1 MNLIES
7 AGCSKLVDAI
17 QKRCA
22 DSDYFDFMEVDLFL
36 TWGLCVKHLADWCSE
51 YIDEV
56 RYFFA
61 HYPVIHVL
69 IKIN

>member
-17 QKRCA
+17 QKQCA
-22 DSDYFDFMEVDLFL
+22 DSYYFDFMEVDLFL
-36 TWGLCVKHLADWCSE
+36 TWGLCVEHLADWCNE

-56 RYFFA
+56 RYILLT
-61 HYPVIHVL
+61 IHKRL
-69 IKIN
+69 